1 MLALYMQ
8 KSLYASH
15 IYWNVAM
22 NYAIKIF
29 ILAMLAVSL
38 YVSPNL
44 ASSQSDTF
52 SVVVNKP
59 TYVVGETVII
69 SGTVPLVV
77 QNGYVAI
84 QVFNPRMTPYAID
97 QVIPAADETYSTAIK
112 MGGKLG
118 ISGLYT
124 VKVTYFGNSVVASF
138 ELLSASEVES
148 SIQNIKVEVEDQTFD
163 VLASLTNGSVLKI
176 DLEPDFKSLTVS
188 IQTSVAK
195 NGTLQITLPRDLID
209 AREGPGSS
217 GIDKSFMVL
226 VGGKDTRFNEIDSTA
241 TARTLAIPVLA
252 GAQTVEIIGTV
263 TAPLAIPEFDIITV
277 LVLGIAMAATIALRH
292 KLQASSKWVA
302 PKGR

>member
-1 MLALYMQ
+1 MHAK
-8 KSLYASH
+8 KSICFSYILERCK
-15 IYWNVAM
+15 M
-22 NYAIKIF
+22 NYIIKIF
-29 ILAMLAVSL
+29 MLAILAVSL

-52 SVVVNKP
+52 SVFVNKP

-69 SGTVPLVV
+69 SGSVPIVV

-97 QVIPAADETYSTAIK
+97 QVIPAADETYSTVIK

-118 ISGLYT
+118 IPGLYT

-148 SIQNIKVEVEDQTFD
+148 SIQNIKVEVEDQVFD
-163 VLASLTNGSVLKI
+163 VLASLTNGRVMNI
-176 DLEPDFKSLTVS
+176 DLEPDFLSLTAS
-188 IQTSVAK
+188 MQTSVAQ

-209 AREGPGSS
+209 AREGSGST
-217 GIDKSFMVL
+217 GGDKSFMVL
-226 VGGKDTRFNEIDSTA
+226 VGGKESRFDEINSTA

-252 GAQTVEIIGTV
+252 GTQTVEIIGTTV
-263 TAPLAIPEFDIITV
+263 IPEFDIISV

-292 KLQASSKWVA
+292 KLHKPYRNGLHQKDAKYI
-302 PKGR
+302 